1 MNQELANE
9 QIVVRKRRWWQAV
22 LSILAG
28 AGYLYVGRP
37 KRFCWWVLVNGVLV
51 VPLFVGPG
59 HLLSRPSVF
68 IAIALL
74 ALVIN
79 AAMIIDVVRL
89 AIRQP
94 EYQLQWFN
102 RWWIYCAS
110 FVVWTAVNS
119 VTDIAG
125 PEVLA
130 VRTYSLPSSSNIPT
144 VMVGE
149 YITGDPSAYIGRDP
163 QRGDFVVF
171 KLPNDNKTDYV
182 KRVIGLPGDRVQM
195 IDGALYING
204 VAVPRKDVGIHQ
216 EKSAAKARIF
226 EETLAN
232 GVTYRTLN
240 IYTGQADNT
249 QEYAVPPDHYFVMGD
264 NRDNSTDSRFLN
276 EVGYVPRKN
285 IYVKVGGVIYSP
297 DWSRIGITVK

>member
-1 MNQELANE
+1 MNQKLASDRTT
-9 QIVVRKRRWWQAV
+9 VRKRRWWQAL

-28 AGYLYVGRP
+28 AGYLYVGHP
-37 KRFCWWVLVNGVLV
+37 KRYCFWLLCNGLLM
-51 VPLFVGPG
+51 VPLLVGPG
-59 HLLSRPSVF
+59 RLMSRPSVL
-68 IAIALL
+68 IAIFLL

-79 AAMIIDVVRL
+79 AAMIIDVIRL

-102 RWWIYCAS
+102 RGWIYCAS
-110 FVVWTAVNS
+110 FVVWTAINS

-130 VRTYSLPSSSNIPT
+130 VRTYSLPSSSNVPT
-144 VMVGE
+144 MLVGD

-163 QRGDFVVF
+163 QRGDVVVF

-195 IDGALYING
+195 VDGVLYING
-204 VAVPRKDVGIHQ
+204 IAVPRKEVGFHQ
-216 EKSAAKARIF
+216 EKSAPKARVF
-226 EETLAN
+226 EETLPN
-232 GVTYRTLN
+232 GVNYRTLD
-240 IYTGQADNT
+240 IYAGQADNT

-264 NRDNSTDSRFLN
+264 NRENSTDSRFLN

-297 DWSRIGITVK
+297 DWSRIGATVK